1 MEQIMVKVAIQ
12 PDATLCTSCRFQH
25 EEDRHCLLF
34 DRQLAPVNQLPARCD
49 ECLRAMDV
57 SKCDDLLAKMD
68 SIRLREEHRQLQREY
83 LEVMRSV
90 EKQGQERKVV
100 DYLILRNCDGL
111 EDLQDDVKERLAEGW
126 LLFGGPQ
133 YLGGGFVQPMVK
145 TEKPVAE

>member
-1 MEQIMVKVAIQ
+1 
-12 PDATLCTSCRFQH
+12 
-25 EEDRHCLLF
+25 
-34 DRQLAPVNQLPARCD
+34 
-49 ECLRAMDV
+49 
-57 SKCDDLLAKMD
+57 MD